1 MSIISKGAGGEG
13 AGGEGAGVNFQ
24 AIEKIKKWL
33 IATIDKE
40 DLNIPIKIGSLARKT
55 RKIDLITERGNQPF
69 FQQFILS
76 ELEKEGYCKINPEKK
91 EVTFLKLFN

>member
-1 MSIISKGAGGEG
+1 MSIISKGTGGK
-13 AGGEGAGVNFQ
+13 GAGVNFQ

-40 DLNIPIKIGSLARKT
+40 DLHIPIRIGSLARKT
-55 RKIDLITERGNQPF
+55 RKVAHITERGNQPF

-76 ELEKEGYCKINPEKK
+76 EFEKEGYCEINTEKK
-91 EVTFLKLFN
+91 EVIFLKLFN